1 MRIICNSLVMRFI
14 NVSRSGKQSKEKML
28 KLLAMKTVTEWP
40 TKYESREK
48 YLQNFTYAK

>member
-14 NVSRSGKQSKEKML
+14 NVSRSGKQSKKML
-28 KLLAMKTVTEWP
+28 KLLAMKTVTGWP